1 MEPAPAYHGE
11 GPHALWHVS
20 EDPSIETFAPHHR
33 PEHARNE
40 PLVYAV
46 DTRHLPLYW
55 FPRDCPRACFWANS
69 HTGDDD
75 IRRWLADD
83 RRRRV
88 HVVESGWMTRLREAS
103 VYAYRMPPES
113 FERWDRFW
121 VSHETVVPLEMV
133 ELGDLIGRHM
143 RARIELR
150 HASSLYPMWDDVVA
164 STLDFSGIRIRNA
177 SLSG

>member
-1 MEPAPAYHGE
+1 
-11 GPHALWHVS
+11 
-20 EDPSIETFAPHHR
+20 
-33 PEHARNE
+33 
-40 PLVYAV
+40 
-46 DTRHLPLYW
+46 
-55 FPRDCPRACFWANS
+55 
-69 HTGDDD
+69 
-75 IRRWLADD
+75 
-83 RRRRV
+83 
-88 HVVESGWMTRLREAS
+88 MTRLREAS

-150 HASSLYPMWDDVVA
+150 HASSLYPMWDDIVT
-164 STLDFSGIRIRNA
+164 STLDFSGIRLRNA